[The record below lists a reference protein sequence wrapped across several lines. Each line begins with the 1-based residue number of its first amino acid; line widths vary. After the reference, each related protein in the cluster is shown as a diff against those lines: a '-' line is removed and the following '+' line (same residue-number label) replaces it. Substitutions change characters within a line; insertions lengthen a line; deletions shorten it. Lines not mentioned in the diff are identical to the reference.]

1 MSIYLKLN
9 EINNELIDKEGRIR
23 QLENGIITAATAS
36 NYKITNLLTASYV
49 TASNFSASSGLANLT
64 RLTASNARIDNLSIV
79 NGINTYDLDVFNRVT
94 TDNLTVNN
102 SLTVGPLSYDAMTD
116 DFNLINAAIL
126 FQDGA
131 NIYGESDTYI
141 SVGAVTASNF
151 LVNSSLICSGNIRM
165 RSPYG
170 IDFSATSNT
179 VYGTVT
185 SEIFSD
191 YEEGTWTPEISG
203 STTAGTITYG
213 AGNQG
218 RYTKI
223 GRNIFIQGTV
233 AVSGIS
239 VAPVGNINISGLPF
253 TNINLSAPF
262 FISYITGFNTN
273 FNLVNGTVAINGR
286 SVQLYKTLNATTNS
300 STAVTGSDITS
311 TLTLIF
317 SGFLTQ

>member
-9 EINNELIDKEGRIR
+9 EINNELLDKEGRIR
-23 QLENGIITAATAS
+23 QLENGIITDATAS
-36 NYKITNLLTASYV
+36 NYNITNLLTASTANINILTVSYI
-49 TASNFSASSGLANLT
+49 TASNFSASAGFANLT
-64 RLTASNARIDNLSIV
+64 TLTGSSIS
-79 NGINTYDLDVFNRVT
+79 GSLILA
-94 TDNLTVNN
+94 N
-102 SLTVGPLSYDAMTD
+102 SLSASDV
-116 DFNLINAAIL
+116 LI
-126 FQDGA
+126 
-131 NIYGESDTYI
+131 
-141 SVGAVTASNF
+141 SNT
-151 LVNSSLICSGNIRM
+151 LICSGNIRI

-185 SEIFSD
+185 SEVFSD

-203 STTAGTITYG
+203 STTAGTITYA

-239 VAPVGNINISGLPF
+239 AAPVGNINISGLPF

-273 FNLVNGTVAINGR
+273 FNLVNGTVPINAR
-286 SVQLYKTLNATTNS
+286 SVQLYKTLDATTNS